1 MPDLRA
7 SLVKTPSLFRSPI
20 ARGLAVGSE
29 LDLIDEKGGDSG
41 AGIIRQCAVIT
52 VGEALG
58 HDLWIDQEFL
68 SQVSEA
74 VNQVEN
80 GVKMRFTHPD
90 LSGDGL
96 GSYLGRAKNA
106 SLDGDVVRA
115 DSHLSKSSRKTPDGD
130 LGGYVMQLA
139 QDDPEAF
146 GLSISFEHDYEAEVA
161 FAMEHGAYIDAFDE
175 LDLSNY
181 QSPDPNNTENYLHC
195 RLKALKAVDAVDT
208 PAANPN
214 GLFHKGQEIP
224 RAAEQLLS
232 FSLGLTSERPKQSVF
247 DIDPDRMT
255 GFVQRFLSRNGLT
268 LSKKE
273 IAEMA
278 TKKTQLSDPPAVQD
292 PVDPPVVEE
301 TVTEKQVA
309 DEEPGGETPI
319 PVESTPQDPPKGETL
334 SEGQK
339 FLDAFGER
347 GAVLFAQG
355 KSFAE
360 AQAIVLHET
369 LSANAELQKRN
380 AELQEQLKANRGETP
395 VTFQTEPTAEQSKAN
410 RFSQNL
416 GPNLGRFAA
425 GLSVANR
432 N

>member
-1 MPDLRA
+1 MPDLKA
-7 SLVKTPSLFRSPI
+7 SLTKTPSLFRSPI
-20 ARGLAVGSE
+20 ARGLAAVPTA
-29 LDLIDEKGGDSG
+29 DLIDAKGGDAG

-58 HDLWIDQEFL
+58 HDLWIDREFL
-68 SQVSEA
+68 SQVSDAINAAES
-74 VNQVEN
+74 

-90 LSGDGL
+90 MSGDGL

-106 SLDGDVVRA
+106 SIDGDVVRA

-139 QDDPEAF
+139 EDDPEAF
-146 GLSISFEHDYEAEVA
+146 GLSIAFEHDYEAEVA
-161 FAMEHGAYIDAFDE
+161 FAMEHGAYMNAFDE
-175 LDLSNY
+175 LDLTNY
-181 QSPDPNNTENYLHC
+181 QSPDANNTENYLHC
-195 RLKALKAVDAVDT
+195 RLKVLKAVDAVDT
-208 PAANPN
+208 PAANPG
-214 GLFHKGQEIP
+214 GLFSKGHDIP

-268 LSKKE
+268 ISKE
-273 IAEMA
+273 VADMA
-278 TKKTQLSDPPAVQD
+278 TKKAQLAEVPAAQD
-292 PVDPPVVEE
+292 PVEVPVTEE
-301 TVTEKQVA
+301 VTPEKQVTDA
-309 DEEPGGETPI
+309 VEGGED
-319 PVESTPQDPPKGETL
+319 PVPSEATPQDPPKGETL

-360 AQAIVLHET
+360 AQAIVLQET
-369 LSANAELQKRN
+369 LSANTELQKKN
-380 AELQEQLKANRGETP
+380 AELQEQLKAGRGENP
-395 VTFQTEPTAEQSKAN
+395 VTFQTEATPEQVKAN
-410 RFSQNL
+410 RFAQNL
-416 GPNLGRFAA
+416 GPNLSRFAA

>member
-1 MPDLRA
+1 MPYLKA
-7 SLVKTPSLFRSPI
+7 NLTKTPSLFRSPV
-20 ARGLAVGSE
+20 ARGLAVGVAE
-29 LDLIDEKGGDSG
+29 DLIDAKGGDSG

-68 SQVSEA
+68 SQVSDAINATET
-74 VNQVEN
+74 

-90 LSGDGL
+90 MSGDGL

-106 SLDGDVVRA
+106 SIDGNIIRA
-115 DSHLSKSSRKTPDGD
+115 DMHLSKSSRKTPDGD

-139 QDDPEAF
+139 EEDPEAF
-146 GLSISFEHDYEAEVA
+146 GLSIAFDPDEEAEIA
-161 FAMEHGAYIDAFDE
+161 FALEHGAYINAFDE
-175 LDLSNY
+175 LDLTEY
-181 QSPDPNNTENYLHC
+181 RSPDPNNTENYLHC
-195 RLKALKAVDAVDT
+195 RLKALKAVDAVDC

-214 GLFHKGQEIP
+214 GLFSKGQDIP

-232 FSLGLTSERPKQSVF
+232 FSLGLTSVRPTQSVF

-268 LSKKE
+268 LSKE
-273 IAEMA
+273 VADMA
-278 TKKTQLSDPPAVQD
+278 TKKSDLSEVPASQD
-292 PVDPPVVEE
+292 PVEVP
-301 TVTEKQVA
+301 VTEEVVTENQVT
-309 DEEPGGETPI
+309 DSVDGGEEPV

-360 AQAIVLHET
+360 AQAIVLQET
-369 LSANAELQKRN
+369 LSANAELQKKN
-380 AELQEQLKANRGETP
+380 NELQEQLKAGRGESP
-395 VTFQTEPTAEQSKAN
+395 VSFQTESTPEQVKAN
-410 RFSQNL
+410 KFAQNL
-416 GPNLGRFAA
+416 GPNLSRFAA